1 MASLYEILKSADA
14 EMRSSR
20 FKDYAPNGLQ
30 VQGRA
35 EVKKLV
41 SGVTA
46 SLEFIEAAL
55 AVGADALLVHHGYF
69 WRGEDPCITGIKKKR
84 LQRLLA
90 ADVSLIA
97 YHLPLDAHP
106 QLGNNR
112 RLADLLGWTIEGE
125 LAPGDTPGLWGRVVP
140 CTATQ
145 LQETITAALGH
156 RVLWIDGGPERIE
169 RLGWCTGA
177 AQDSI
182 TQAAALRLDAYIS
195 GEISERTVHEAR
207 ELGLHY
213 LAIGHHASE
222 RYGVQ
227 ALGEYLAALHGI
239 EHVFIDKPVPV

>member
-1 MASLYEILKSADA
+1 MASLYEILQSADA

-30 VQGRA
+30 VQGRS

-55 AVGADALLVHHGYF
+55 AAGADALLVHHGYF

-112 RLADLLGWTIEGE
+112 RLADLLGWTIAGE
-125 LAPGDTPGLWGRVVP
+125 LAPGDTPGLWGRVAP
-140 CTATQ
+140 CTAAQ
-145 LQETITAALGH
+145 LQARIEAALGH
-156 RVLWIDGGPERIE
+156 PVLWIEGGPQRIE

-177 AQDSI
+177 AQDYI

-227 ALGEYLAALHGI
+227 ALGEYLASLHGI
-239 EHVFIDKPVPV
+239 EHEFIDKPIPV